1 MVLAMRKKGPQI
13 YIKPYA
19 KKKKSR
25 FKKVFF
31 TLLLIFLGL
40 TCAVFLTLNFLIKKE
55 MEEVERVK
63 RENVYYE
70 GEIKRLTSSDE
81 PYEEILRTKYG
92 YIKEGEK
99 IIIYSSPPQAK
110 EEKKP

>member
-1 MVLAMRKKGPQI
+1 
-13 YIKPYA
+13 
-19 KKKKSR
+19 
-25 FKKVFF
+25 
-31 TLLLIFLGL
+31 
-40 TCAVFLTLNFLIKKE
+40 
-55 MEEVERVK
+55 MEEVERVR

-99 IIIYSSPPQAK
+99 IIIYSSPQAK

>member
-1 MVLAMRKKGPQI
+1 MRKKGPQI

-31 TLLLIFLGL
+31 TLLLVLLGL
-40 TCAVFLTLNFLIKKE
+40 TCSVFLTLNFLIKKE
-55 MEEVERVK
+55 MEEVEKLK

-92 YIKEGEK
+92 YIKEGER
-99 IIIYSSPPQAK
+99 IIIYSSSQAK
-110 EEKKP
+110 EGKKP